1 MILLT
6 LPLSENFSRANQW
19 KSDACERHVATSWVN
34 RGENTSSILDSI
46 SVWNPIGSDVV
57 NARLRAL
64 TFRPDF
70 GTKRE
75 KEPKQEET
83 AARQIRINIARTNI
97 RTSQA
102 RAINSVASSL
112 LLDLISSCLKH
123 L

>member
-1 MILLT
+1 MHASVM
-6 LPLSENFSRANQW
+6 LPR
-19 KSDACERHVATSWVN
+19 VGVN

-75 KEPKQEET
+75 KEPKQEENGCK
-83 AARQIRINIARTNI
+83 ADQDKHRQDQHTNLPG
-97 RTSQA
+97 
-102 RAINSVASSL
+102 ASHQLCRVQPST
-112 LLDLISSCLKH
+112 
-123 L
+123 